1 MISYIYFVFLGFYLI
16 ATLFYVNDFKDS
28 IERPYFVSL
37 LLNSENNNLMKS
49 KLSMLNSS
57 EEKISNSGKDK
68 LSHSA
73 ILRKLS
79 EIEDSLEQNPLK
91 VEPRSEEENEK
102 NKTNEEIHENEIYE
116 LQDINVLES
125 IEIIRNGKKSRV

>member
-1 MISYIYFVFLGFYLI
+1 VISYIYFVFLGFYLI

>member
-125 IEIIRNGKKSRV
+125 IEIIRNGKK